1 MEPLAEDLR
10 SNQQF
15 NGLKIEEIA
24 HKINLYADDM
34 TLYISNPLQSLQTI
48 KHTLLMFGD
57 ILVFRLGN
65 IVHAIVVTR
74 QSNQLPELVPRFC
87 LTVSNLNRAL
97 YFVCDMLLWVRSVG
111 LFPNIDKKKWRKRA
125 NKCYYY
131 SLVMNLAED
140 LYELC
145 CCMEKTVQME
155 KAQKDLPPCG
165 QRIWSFVSHLTG
177 GLQPF
182 LLLLCLTLRRHPP
195 LLLDTLKN
203 LCDLSS
209 PLDRLGIYKTNPGVI
224 GLCGII
230 SSLVG
235 ILTVASPSLRLKH

>member
-1 MEPLAEDLR
+1 MDAFVR
-10 SNQQF
+10 FSNQTQGRERLF
-15 NGLKIEEIA
+15 RATQYSCMLLSYVLENKRGREALVMKLKDLESSMSSGR
-24 HKINLYADDM
+24 KL
-34 TLYISNPLQSLQTI
+34 
-48 KHTLLMFGD
+48 
-57 ILVFRLGN
+57 FRLGN
-65 IVHAIVVTR
+65 MVHAIVAAR
-74 QSNQLPELVPRFC
+74 QSNELPELVPRFC

-111 LFPNIDKKKWRKRA
+111 LFSNINKKKWRNRA
-125 NKCYYY
+125 TKCYYY

-145 CCMEKTVQME
+145 RCMEQT
-155 KAQKDLPPCG
+155 AQAENARKDLPPCS
-165 QRIWSFVSHLTG
+165 QRVRRFLYHLTG

-182 LLLLCLTLRRHPP
+182 FLLLYLTLRNHPP

-224 GLCGII
+224 ALCGII

-235 ILTVASPSLRLKH
+235 ILTVASPSLKLKH

>member
-1 MEPLAEDLR
+1 MNVFPHSSATQYTCMLLSYVLENKRGREAVLMK
-10 SNQQF
+10 
-15 NGLKIEEIA
+15 LKHLESSMSSGR
-24 HKINLYADDM
+24 KL
-34 TLYISNPLQSLQTI
+34 
-48 KHTLLMFGD
+48 
-57 ILVFRLGN
+57 FRLGN
-65 IVHAIVVTR
+65 MVHAIVAAR

-87 LTVSNLNRAL
+87 LTVSHLNRAL

-111 LFPNIDKKKWRKRA
+111 LFPQIDKKKWRRRA
-125 NKCYYY
+125 TRCYYY
-131 SLVMNLAED
+131 SLVMNLTED

-145 CCMEKTVQME
+145 RRMEQTARAE
-155 KAQKDLPPCG
+155 GAREDSPPRG
-165 QRIWSFVSHLTG
+165 RRVRSFVSRLTG

-209 PLDRLGIYKTNPGVI
+209 PLDRLGIYKTHPVVI
-224 GLCGII
+224 ALCGIV

-235 ILTVASPSLRLKH
+235 ILTVASPSLKLKPSQEIPR